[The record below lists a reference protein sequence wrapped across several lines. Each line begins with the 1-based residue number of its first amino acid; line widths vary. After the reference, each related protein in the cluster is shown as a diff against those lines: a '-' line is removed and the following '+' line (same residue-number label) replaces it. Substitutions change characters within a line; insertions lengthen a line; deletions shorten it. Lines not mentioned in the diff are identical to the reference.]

1 MTDITYGTLRKFLKG
16 GYEAKTPEE
25 IDGYILDKDISH
37 STAKVYHNAE
47 KNETIINHRGSQG
60 MVDWLYNAAYMYG
73 GEDYYKLTPRYYEA
87 KKAQEATEKKYG
99 SENTITI
106 GHSSGGL
113 LSELLGKNSKQIIT
127 LNKAARPV
135 FFPKIKH
142 KNQLDIRSK
151 CDIISA
157 GGYYDKQIECSSADI
172 LAEHKT
178 DILDRIGDKMVG
190 EGSIFSRPNNR
201 REFDESQVRGI
212 INGWIRR
219 VIEGEAVSTII
230 REERNRELARF
241 IQTERGEEVLRNIFQ
256 QGLGGREWREIATA
270 LSNALIDV
278 FPDEAPTDDDSVDA
292 DSVMEGEGSIF
303 SRPNPAR
310 VEPVDDRREFDE
322 SQARSII
329 NRWIAEIWN
338 NLLETGVVRS
348 EADDR
353 LFRDFAYFIQT
364 ERGGEVLRN
373 VFNPELP
380 QEDGIEWIREARS
393 ALNVLSR
400 TYPDDDSVMEG
411 EGSIFSRPNPARV
424 YVDDREFNERQ
435 ARRIINRW
443 IREARSG
450 YTRSEALDRL
460 FRDFAY
466 FIQTDRGGEV
476 LRNVFHPREGRE
488 SIIPSE
494 EWRTEATTALNA
506 LLETYPDEAP
516 TDDDSVDDDSV
527 MEGTGKNNISRD
539 SIEMNFSHLTPNAL
553 ANMKHHI
560 RPDGR
565 RIDDSRFTIPD
576 SRFFQER
583 PRKRFMRGR
592 GLVAESGM
600 SGLGMGKNPAEPMIK
615 NPQTQHAVQIPEKGI
630 NGKGLVAEGRGLVA
644 EGSGEGMC
652 GSGMCGTGKH
662 KKGSAEMKEKMAKLR
677 AMRKKK

>member
-37 STAKVYHNAE
+37 STAKVYYNAE
-47 KNETIINHRGSQG
+47 KNEAIINHRGSQG

-113 LSELLGKNSKQIIT
+113 LSELLGRNSKQIIT

-219 VIEGEAVSTII
+219 VIEGEAVAPII
-230 REERNRELARF
+230 SEERNRELARF

-256 QGLGGREWREIATA
+256 QGLGGREWREVATTA
-270 LSNALIDV
+270 INALIDV

-310 VEPVDDRREFDE
+310 VYVDDRREFDE
-322 SQARSII
+322 SQARDII
-329 NRWIAEIWN
+329 NRWMAEILN
-338 NLLETGVVRS
+338 GFVRS

-353 LFRDFAYFIQT
+353 LFRDFAYFI
-364 ERGGEVLRN
+364 L
-373 VFNPELP
+373 
-380 QEDGIEWIREARS
+380 
-393 ALNVLSR
+393 
-400 TYPDDDSVMEG
+400 
-411 EGSIFSRPNPARV
+411 
-424 YVDDREFNERQ
+424 
-435 ARRIINRW
+435 
-443 IREARSG
+443 
-450 YTRSEALDRL
+450 
-460 FRDFAY
+460 
-466 FIQTDRGGEV
+466 TDRGGEV

-494 EWRTEATTALNA
+494 IWREEARTALNA
-506 LLETYPDEAP
+506 LLETYPDDVP
-516 TDDDSVDDDSV
+516 TDDESDVDDSE
-527 MEGTGKNNISRD
+527 MEGTGKNNFSRD

-553 ANMKHHI
+553 ANMKHHII

-600 SGLGMGKNPAEPMIK
+600 SGMGMGKNPAEPMIK
-615 NPQTQHAVQIPEKGI
+615 NPQTQHAVQIPEKGAI
-630 NGKGLVAEGRGLVA
+630 KQFSGRGLVA
-644 EGSGEGMC
+644 EGSSGEGLVAEGEGMC
-652 GSGMCGTGKH
+652 GTGMCGTGKH

>member
-1 MTDITYGTLRKFLKG
+1 
-16 GYEAKTPEE
+16 
-25 IDGYILDKDISH
+25 
-37 STAKVYHNAE
+37 VYYNAE
-47 KNETIINHRGSQG
+47 KNEAIINHRGSQG

-190 EGSIFSRPNNR
+190 EGSIFSRPN
-201 REFDESQVRGI
+201 
-212 INGWIRR
+212 
-219 VIEGEAVSTII
+219 
-230 REERNRELARF
+230 
-241 IQTERGEEVLRNIFQ
+241 
-256 QGLGGREWREIATA
+256 
-270 LSNALIDV
+270 
-278 FPDEAPTDDDSVDA
+278 
-292 DSVMEGEGSIF
+292 
-303 SRPNPAR
+303 PAR

-322 SQARSII
+322 SQARDTI
-329 NRWIAEIWN
+329 NRWIADFWN
-338 NLLETGVVRS
+338 GFVRS

-353 LFRDFAYFIQT
+353 LFRDFAYFI
-364 ERGGEVLRN
+364 L
-373 VFNPELP
+373 
-380 QEDGIEWIREARS
+380 
-393 ALNVLSR
+393 
-400 TYPDDDSVMEG
+400 
-411 EGSIFSRPNPARV
+411 
-424 YVDDREFNERQ
+424 
-435 ARRIINRW
+435 
-443 IREARSG
+443 
-450 YTRSEALDRL
+450 
-460 FRDFAY
+460 
-466 FIQTDRGGEV
+466 TDRGGEV

-494 EWRTEATTALNA
+494 IWREEARTALNA
-506 LLETYPDEAP
+506 LLETYPDDVP
-516 TDDDSVDDDSV
+516 TDDESDVDDSE
-527 MEGTGKNNISRD
+527 MEGTGKNNFSRD
-539 SIEMNFSHLTPNAL
+539 SIDMNFSHLTPNAL
-553 ANMKHHI
+553 ANMKHHII

-600 SGLGMGKNPAEPMIK
+600 SGMGMGKNPAEPMIK
-615 NPQTQHAVQIPEKGI
+615 NPQTQHAVQIPEKGAI
-630 NGKGLVAEGRGLVA
+630 KQFSGRGLVA
-644 EGSGEGMC
+644 EGSSGEGLVAEGEGMC
-652 GSGMCGTGKH
+652 GTGMCGTGKH

>member
-256 QGLGGREWREIATA
+256 RGLGGREWREIATA

-329 NRWIAEIWN
+329 NRWITEFWN
-338 NLLETGVVRS
+338 GFVRS
-348 EADDR
+348 EAD
-353 LFRDFAYFIQT
+353 
-364 ERGGEVLRN
+364 V
-373 VFNPELP
+373 
-380 QEDGIEWIREARS
+380 
-393 ALNVLSR
+393 
-400 TYPDDDSVMEG
+400 
-411 EGSIFSRPNPARV
+411 
-424 YVDDREFNERQ
+424 
-435 ARRIINRW
+435 
-443 IREARSG
+443 
-450 YTRSEALDRL
+450 RL

-476 LRNVFHPREGRE
+476 LRNVFYPREGRE

-494 EWRTEATTALNA
+494 IWREEATTALNA

-600 SGLGMGKNPAEPMIK
+600 SGLGMGKNPAEAMIK

>member
-256 QGLGGREWREIATA
+256 RGLGGREWREIATA

-322 SQARSII
+322 S
-329 NRWIAEIWN
+329 
-338 NLLETGVVRS
+338 
-348 EADDR
+348 
-353 LFRDFAYFIQT
+353 
-364 ERGGEVLRN
+364 
-373 VFNPELP
+373 
-380 QEDGIEWIREARS
+380 
-393 ALNVLSR
+393 
-400 TYPDDDSVMEG
+400 
-411 EGSIFSRPNPARV
+411 
-424 YVDDREFNERQ
+424 Q

-539 SIEMNFSHLTPNAL
+539 SIEMNYSHLTPNAL

-600 SGLGMGKNPAEPMIK
+600 SGLGMGKNPAEAMIK

>member
-178 DILDRIGDKMVG
+178 DILDRIEDKMVG

-219 VIEGEAVSTII
+219 VIEGEAVAPII
-230 REERNRELARF
+230 SEERNRELARF

-310 VEPVDDRREFDE
+310 VGVDDRREFDE

-329 NRWIAEIWN
+329 NRWMAEITN
-338 NLLETGVVRS
+338 RFVSS
-348 EADDR
+348 EAD
-353 LFRDFAYFIQT
+353 
-364 ERGGEVLRN
+364 
-373 VFNPELP
+373 
-380 QEDGIEWIREARS
+380 
-393 ALNVLSR
+393 
-400 TYPDDDSVMEG
+400 
-411 EGSIFSRPNPARV
+411 
-424 YVDDREFNERQ
+424 
-435 ARRIINRW
+435 
-443 IREARSG
+443 
-450 YTRSEALDRL
+450 DRL

-494 EWRTEATTALNA
+494 IWRTEATTALNA
-506 LLETYPDEAP
+506 LLETYPDDAP

-560 RPDGR
+560 RPEGR

-615 NPQTQHAVQIPEKGI
+615 NPQTQHAVQIPEKGAVKQFS
-630 NGKGLVAEGRGLVA
+630 GRGLVAEGSGEGLVA

-652 GSGMCGTGKH
+652 GSGMCGSGKHKGEGMCGTGKH

>member
-37 STAKVYHNAE
+37 STAKVYYNAE
-47 KNETIINHRGSQG
+47 KNEAIINHRGSQG

-219 VIEGEAVSTII
+219 VIEGEAVAPII
-230 REERNRELARF
+230 SEERNRELARF

-310 VEPVDDRREFDE
+310 VYVDDRREFDE
-322 SQARSII
+322 SQARDII
-329 NRWIAEIWN
+329 NRWMAEILN
-338 NLLETGVVRS
+338 GFVRS

-353 LFRDFAYFIQT
+353 LFRDFAYFI
-364 ERGGEVLRN
+364 L
-373 VFNPELP
+373 
-380 QEDGIEWIREARS
+380 
-393 ALNVLSR
+393 
-400 TYPDDDSVMEG
+400 
-411 EGSIFSRPNPARV
+411 
-424 YVDDREFNERQ
+424 
-435 ARRIINRW
+435 
-443 IREARSG
+443 
-450 YTRSEALDRL
+450 
-460 FRDFAY
+460 
-466 FIQTDRGGEV
+466 TDRGGEV

-494 EWRTEATTALNA
+494 IWRTEARTSLNA
-506 LLETYPDEAP
+506 LLETYPDEVP
-516 TDDDSVDDDSV
+516 TDDESDVDDSE
-527 MEGTGKNNISRD
+527 MEGTGKNNFSRD

-600 SGLGMGKNPAEPMIK
+600 SGMGMGKNPAEPMIK
-615 NPQTQHAVQIPEKGI
+615 NPQTQHAVQIPEKGAI
-630 NGKGLVAEGRGLVA
+630 KQFSGRGLVA
-644 EGSGEGMC
+644 EGSSGEGLVAEGEGMC
-652 GSGMCGTGKH
+652 GTGMCGTGKH